1 MNYLDIIS
9 QFEKDHGVDIDIRWD
24 YSMEKYFIKMSR
36 NGTHRLIEMNKD
48 DFSMVIESDE
58 YCLRRFLYYTHKY
71 LEADEQMY
79 RRERRAKMN
88 DLNTILEF
96 SKEHGVDINIS
107 VDHSAEILLIRM
119 SRNGMEN
126 LVSVD
131 ATKYLVLNPFDKRYL
146 DKCLNYGYERLVV
159 LENMK
164 KKAMKED
171 NYNE

>member
-9 QFEKDHGVDIDIRWD
+9 QFEKGHGVDIDIRWD

-48 DFSMVIESDE
+48 DFLMLIESDE
-58 YCLRRFLYYTHKY
+58 KYLRRFLYYTHKE
-71 LEADEQMY
+71 LEADEK
-79 RRERRAKMN
+79 RERRAKMD
-88 DLNTILEF
+88 DLNRILEF

-131 ATKYLVLNPFDKRYL
+131 ITRYLTLNPFDEHYL

-171 NYNE
+171 TQNE

>member
-9 QFEKDHGVDIDIRWD
+9 QFEKDHGVDIDIRWN

-48 DFSMVIESDE
+48 DFLMLIESDE
-58 YCLRRFLYYTHKY
+58 KYLRRFLYYTHKE
-71 LEADEQMY
+71 LEADEK
-79 RRERRAKMN
+79 RERRAKMD
-88 DLNTILEF
+88 DLNRILEF

-107 VDHSAEILLIRM
+107 VDHSVEILLIRM

-131 ATKYLVLNPFDKRYL
+131 ITRYLTLNPFDKHYL

-171 NYNE
+171 TQNE

>member
-48 DFSMVIESDE
+48 DFLMLIESDE
-58 YCLRRFLYYTHKY
+58 KYLRRFLYYTHKE
-71 LEADEQMY
+71 LEADE
-79 RRERRAKMN
+79 RRERRAKMD
-88 DLNTILEF
+88 DLNRILEF

-131 ATKYLVLNPFDKRYL
+131 ITRYLTLNPFDEHYL

-171 NYNE
+171 TQNE

>member
-36 NGTHRLIEMNKD
+36 NGTHRLIAMNKD
-48 DFSMVIESDE
+48 DFLMHIEYDE
-58 YCLRRFLYYTHKY
+58 KYLRSFLYYTHKE
-71 LEADEQMY
+71 LEVVEKMY
-79 RRERRAKMN
+79 RRERIAKMD
-88 DLNTILEF
+88 DLNRILEF

-107 VDHSAEILLIRM
+107 VDHSVEILLIRM

-126 LVSVD
+126 SVSVD
-131 ATKYLVLNPFDKRYL
+131 ITRYLTLNPFDEHYL
-146 DKCLNYGYERLVV
+146 DKCLNYGYERFVV

-164 KKAMKED
+164 KKATKED
-171 NYNE
+171 A

>member
-9 QFEKDHGVDIDIRWD
+9 QFEKDHGVYIDIRWD

-36 NGTHRLIEMNKD
+36 NGTHRLIAMNKD
-48 DFSMVIESDE
+48 DFLMLIEYDE
-58 YCLRRFLYYTHKY
+58 KYLRRFLYYTHKE
-71 LEADEQMY
+71 LEADEKMY
-79 RRERRAKMN
+79 RRERIAKMD
-88 DLNTILEF
+88 DLNRILEF

-107 VDHSAEILLIRM
+107 VDHIVEILLIRM

-126 LVSVD
+126 SVSVD
-131 ATKYLVLNPFDKRYL
+131 ITRYLTLNPFDEHYL

-164 KKAMKED
+164 KKATKED
-171 NYNE
+171 A